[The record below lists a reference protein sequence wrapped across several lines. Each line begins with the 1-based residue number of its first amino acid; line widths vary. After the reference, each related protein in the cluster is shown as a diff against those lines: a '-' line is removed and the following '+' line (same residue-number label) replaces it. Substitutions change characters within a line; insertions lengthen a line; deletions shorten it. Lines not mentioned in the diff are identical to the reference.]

1 MLTNKEL
8 FHSLSDPVPPLR
20 RDVQIIPIDD
30 NGKNLLYFHDS
41 MGYLSENFA
50 LDAGVQPLLQM
61 FNGDLS
67 IEQIH
72 NEIEGDI
79 SIEQLLD
86 FVQLMDQ
93 HRALQSEYFHFFADK
108 VEDDFEKSQTR
119 PPVLA
124 GESYPK
130 DPIELNSFVADMLS
144 DSAKINTNKI
154 QALYAPHIEISVG
167 RKQYGQAFAHLKDA
181 KPKRVIIL
189 ATSHYADYYYKYY
202 EGYPF
207 IGSTKTF
214 QMPGR
219 SLLPDLDGIELL
231 NEKSPENGFTV
242 KDRAHR
248 IEHSIEFHLL
258 FASTIWSHDFKI
270 MPILVSSFDD
280 LYYMQDGDLAQKI
293 DAFSTQLKSF
303 VDDETM
309 ILISGDLSHVG
320 QKFGDREPAAD
331 LREKVEESDK
341 QLLDISVSGNS
352 QNLLNHL
359 KKDYDATRI
368 CGFPPLFTYL
378 KMFPDQKG
386 KLLNYYWWDE
396 KEQNSAV
403 SFGSILYESE

>member
-8 FHSLSDPVPPLR
+8 FHSITDPVPPLR
-20 RDVQIIPIDD
+20 RDIQIIPIEDK
-30 NGKNLLYFHDS
+30 GKNLLYFHDS
-41 MGYLSENFA
+41 MGYLSKNFA

-72 NEIEGDI
+72 NEIDGNI
-79 SIEQLLD
+79 GIEQLLD

-93 HRALQSEYFHFFADK
+93 HRALHSDYFRFFADK
-108 VEDDFEKSQTR
+108 VEDDFEKNQIR

-124 GESYPK
+124 GESYPH
-130 DPIELNSFVADMLS
+130 DPDEMSSFVSDMIS
-144 DSAKINTNKI
+144 KNSKANTSNI

-167 RKQYGQAFAHLKDA
+167 RNQYGQAFAHLKNSE
-181 KPKRVIIL
+181 PKRVIIL

-202 EGYPF
+202 DGYPF

-219 SLLPDLDGIELL
+219 AISTDLDVIQSL
-231 NEKSPENGFTV
+231 NEKSSVNGFTV

-258 FASTIWSHDFKI
+258 FASTIWTHDFKI
-270 MPILVSSFDD
+270 VPILVSSFDD
-280 LYYMQDGDLAQKI
+280 LYYMEDGNLAQKI
-293 DAFSTQLKSF
+293 DSFSAELKSF
-303 VDDETM
+303 VDEHTM

-320 QKFGDREPAAD
+320 QKFGDPEPAAD

-341 QLLDISVSGNS
+341 QLLDISVTGNP
-352 QNLLNHL
+352 QDLLNHV
-359 KKDYDATRI
+359 KKDYDSSRI

-378 KMFPDQKG
+378 KMFPGQKG
-386 KLLNYYWWDE
+386 EILNYYWWDE
-396 KEQNSAV
+396 KERNSAV
-403 SFGSILYESE
+403 SFGSILY